1 MLVKDRRTPD
11 PITITVGTS
20 LREALDLVR
29 SHRFHHLPIVDESDG
44 LPEIVTDED
53 LVYAPRPPLAA

>member
-1 MLVKDRRTPD
+1 MTPD